1 VSLRIAL
8 TPNCT
13 VHYCHAFR
21 GASAD
26 CVHTVLYATAITLQ
40 PLLLQVAQLLSGDA
54 NAPARRGALETL
66 SKKAVARNQRARS
79 TTATASS
86 ANSNTANSSSR
97 HATGQLQGGVTGAVT
112 AGGVTAQQ
120 RPRGLQGSAALGKC
134 TFLKL
139 LAATFLYIR

>member
-1 VSLRIAL
+1 
-8 TPNCT
+8 
-13 VHYCHAFR
+13 
-21 GASAD
+21 
-26 CVHTVLYATAITLQ
+26 
-40 PLLLQVAQLLSGDA
+40 VAQLLSGDA

-79 TTATASS
+79 STATSGAAS
-86 ANSNTANSSSR
+86 ANSNTANSSSSGSR

-139 LAATFLYIR
+139 LAAFITY

>member
-1 VSLRIAL
+1 
-8 TPNCT
+8 
-13 VHYCHAFR
+13 
-21 GASAD
+21 
-26 CVHTVLYATAITLQ
+26 
-40 PLLLQVAQLLSGDA
+40 VAQLLSGDA

-79 TTATASS
+79 SATTATSS
-86 ANSNTANSSSR
+86 ANSNTANSSSNSSGR

-139 LAATFLYIR
+139 LGIIWRVSSF